1 MPAIINPKDKQTIPN
16 TQTQKNKIIMLSSRP
31 GHINPGRCF
40 HVMGALPHFVKN
52 LPNSDVI
59 HKTITHGLFT
69 LRRESD
75 QMKMNAQ
82 YESEVHSNMDSTV
95 PNGIQGVHA
104 PNPSVHL
111 LDSFTHQD
119 VQLLHVLDDVVSR
132 AIQMRDSVLQQHQGN
147 AAECLEGS
155 SVVNCFLLEYMDQS
169 CYLLSLQAHEVR
181 VGGDEYELPNLQ
193 VCSMLELS
201 EWTQRMFLWIG
212 DRYSDYASM
221 DGINIMGMQFLNVGE
236 RRDFSARICSRSALM
251 RTILDGMWL
260 DLQADLAQAEVQNPM
275 RRSVVA
281 VFDTLIQLFV
291 DCTNRL
297 VMYYTP
303 FIKKNGV
310 AYMKTILKR
319 TSPFLAMEGL
329 DYYMQERS
337 YVSEEGGV
345 RDNSSQ
351 SSTPDQFQ
359 QQQTVP
365 PPSALA
371 SSKDIEEVF
380 KFSSERLVSL
390 LSSSND
396 ERIISEERLVC
407 KGIFKGFVNIFFV
420 HWMFKMMS
428 SSSMHTLNF
437 LSRKIA
443 PLDKQ
448 DVQLLNRGMR
458 NAAVAMVALKEG
470 NRRIEKFAGDMRASL
485 REGTRDADQ
494 QASYYECTCKAAFL
508 DFVMWQLNCW
518 TFGKSPFLAQ
528 VCESRLLRAAGLRM
542 GQELI
547 DLMKMGK
554 FQMLRVRT
562 RVCVVLSQSL
572 FHTHTH
578 TLLTPTLCRS

>member
-1 MPAIINPKDKQTIPN
+1 
-16 TQTQKNKIIMLSSRP
+16 
-31 GHINPGRCF
+31 
-40 HVMGALPHFVKN
+40 
-52 LPNSDVI
+52 
-59 HKTITHGLFT
+59 
-69 LRRESD
+69 
-75 QMKMNAQ
+75 
-82 YESEVHSNMDSTV
+82 
-95 PNGIQGVHA
+95 
-104 PNPSVHL
+104 
-111 LDSFTHQD
+111 
-119 VQLLHVLDDVVSR
+119 
-132 AIQMRDSVLQQHQGN
+132 
-147 AAECLEGS
+147 
-155 SVVNCFLLEYMDQS
+155 MDQS
-169 CYLLSLQAHEVR
+169 CDLLSLQAHEVR

-193 VCSMLELS
+193 VCSMLELW

-236 RRDFSARICSRSALM
+236 RRDFSARICSSSALM

-260 DLQADLAQAEVQNPM
+260 DLQADLAQAEVQNLM

-359 QQQTVP
+359 QQQQTVP

-371 SSKDIEEVF
+371 SSKDIKEVF

-390 LSSSND
+390 LSSSDD
-396 ERIISEERLVC
+396 ERILSEERLVC
-407 KGIFKGFVNIFFV
+407 KGIFKGFINIFFV
-420 HWMFKMMS
+420 HGMFKMMS